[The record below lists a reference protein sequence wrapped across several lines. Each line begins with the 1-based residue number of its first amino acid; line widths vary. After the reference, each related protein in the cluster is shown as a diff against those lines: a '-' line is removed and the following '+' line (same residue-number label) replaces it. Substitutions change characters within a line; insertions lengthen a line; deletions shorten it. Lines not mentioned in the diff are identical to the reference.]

1 MMESGDLMPQNSGMP
16 AMPAQDM
23 MGEQP
28 PMQAEMPPEMLM
40 QEPMQ

>member
-16 AMPAQDM
+16 EMPAQDM

-28 PMQAEMPPEMLM
+28 PMLPEMPPEMM
-40 QEPMQ
+40 QQEPMQ